1 MRVSLTGTVEPAGSI
16 GEWFERNSNT
26 NNIDRVRATQRRARW
41 RPPTRSSAR
50 ASSRSSSTSRPPRF
64 RRSSTPCS
72 RLPRTTTTTTTTTT
86 TRSLSFCAFCAIR
99 SRGGRP
105 PAASYR
111 ARLLKAFVLRLEETG
126 TEVSDALADAHAAL
140 LLGRG
145 GDDGDEKDDGAWGWR
160 TFAYRARGGSHRH
173 PPPPPPPPLPDDDD
187 DGDDGD
193 ALTRAL
199 ADAEVRAVSIRASR
213 NLFEG
218 GTGCH
223 AWRAGFHLAE
233 MIMRCVLSHTG
244 SRTTASAW

>member
-1 MRVSLTGTVEPAGSI
+1 MAPADAL
-16 GEWFERNSNT
+16 E
-26 NNIDRVRATQRRARW
+26 RARVV
-41 RPPTRSSAR
+41 ALLEYLQ
-50 ASSRSSSTSRPPRF
+50 TSPVPEVVDAVFEAAADDDDDDDDDDDAQSLLLRILRHPLA
-64 RRSSTPCS
+64 RRS
-72 RLPRTTTTTTTTTT
+72 
-86 TRSLSFCAFCAIR
+86 
-99 SRGGRP
+99 P

-233 MIMRCVLSHTG
+233 MILRCVLSHTG
-244 SRTTASAW
+244 PRTTASAW